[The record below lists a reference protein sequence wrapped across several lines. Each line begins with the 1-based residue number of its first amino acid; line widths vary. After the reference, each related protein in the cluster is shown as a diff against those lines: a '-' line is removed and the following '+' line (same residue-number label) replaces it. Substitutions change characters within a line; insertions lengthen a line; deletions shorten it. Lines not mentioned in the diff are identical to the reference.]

1 MNGTLSKCFIVAARE
16 IDNFFCCKL
25 LLSAQRSLLV
35 IRVSERN
42 KLHECATSFLYVY
55 DTALNIRKHPDSPHL
70 CLALQNFLRS
80 QKTYFAGT

>member
-42 KLHECATSFLYVY
+42 KLHECATSFFSKRQRITLRLLYAIGRPSVV
-55 DTALNIRKHPDSPHL
+55 
-70 CLALQNFLRS
+70 CLSVVCNVGAPYS
-80 QKTYFAGT
+80 GG